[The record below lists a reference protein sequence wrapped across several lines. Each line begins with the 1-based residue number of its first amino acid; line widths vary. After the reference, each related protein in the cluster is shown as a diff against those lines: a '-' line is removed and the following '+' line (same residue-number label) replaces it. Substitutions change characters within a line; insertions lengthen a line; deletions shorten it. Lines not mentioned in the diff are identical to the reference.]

1 MKPSM
6 PQRRTNVRALQSSN
20 HLRREMTEAE
30 SALWRVLRSNQLENV
45 HFRRQHAIGPFI
57 VDFCAPRMKLVVEVD
72 GGQHAEQGE
81 YDEKR
86 SEYLRSRGYAVLR
99 FWNHELPLIK

>member
-1 MKPSM
+1 
-6 PQRRTNVRALQSSN
+6 
-20 HLRREMTEAE
+20 MTEAE
-30 SALWRVLRSNQLENV
+30 SALLRVLRSNQLENV

-72 GGQHAEQGE
+72 GGQHAEQDE

-86 SEYLRSRGYAVLR
+86 SEYLCSRGYAVLR
-99 FWNHELPLIK
+99 FWNHEVLSNLDGVVVVILEALGAGK